1 MDENL
6 SLRQVLAEGTASL
19 RGIVTQPRRDAE
31 LLLMRC
37 LGWNRAWLLTHSD
50 ELLTPAQIT
59 QYEQWLSRRALHE
72 PIQYITGEQEFYGL
86 TFHVTPAVLIPRP
99 ETEHLVEAALARIP
113 HNTPLRIADIGTG
126 SGAIAIAL
134 AHTLPQANVTALDLS
149 PSALAVAQNNAQ
161 KLGVIDR
168 IRFLESDLLQA
179 VSGEH
184 FDIIVSNPPYVPQS
198 EILEPQVR
206 DYEPATALYAG
217 ASGLDIY
224 ERLIPQAHAA
234 LKPEGWLL
242 MEIGHGQREALTA
255 LLKDWNEVSFIDD
268 LQGIPRVACAK
279 RRSRQYR
286 HIAEG

>member
-1 MDENL
+1 MDE
-6 SLRQVLAEGTASL
+6 SIALRQVLAQGTDLLSSVVA
-19 RGIVTQPRRDAE
+19 QPRRDAE

-37 LGWNRAWLLTHSD
+37 LGKDRAWLLTHSD
-50 ELLTPAQIT
+50 EPLTPAQAA
-59 QYEQWLSRRALHE
+59 QYEQWIARRARHE

-113 HNTPLRIADIGTG
+113 HDAPSPIADIGTG

-149 PSALAVAQNNAQ
+149 PAALSVAQNNAQ
-161 KLGVIDR
+161 KLGVADR
-168 IRFLESDLLQA
+168 TRFLESDLLQA

-184 FDIIVSNPPYVPQS
+184 FDIIVSNPPYVPKS

-217 ASGLDIY
+217 ANGLDIY
-224 ERLIPQAHAA
+224 ERLIPQAHAV
-234 LKPEGWLL
+234 LKPGGWLL
-242 MEIGHGQREALTA
+242 MEIGHGQREALAA

-279 RRSRQYR
+279 RP
-286 HIAEG
+286 